1 MNDMRSLRVSVP
13 DQSWVEALADLRDV
27 ETVIW
32 DMRSPQP
39 DGYLDYVL
47 RPLGVGATS
56 IRLLDTGRVGA
67 VQGQGLGF
75 DDIVGVLPP
84 GGVFCNA
91 VGVHEGPTAEI
102 AMALML
108 ASQRSIDVFARQ
120 QTTSDW
126 ITGVTRSM
134 IGQRVL
140 LLGYGGVNTEV
151 EKRLSGFECEIVRVA
166 SRRREDA
173 QGVIHGSDELLA
185 LLPSADIVVVAV
197 PYSAATDRLLDDSF
211 FAVLADDTLVVNV
224 ARGKVADTDAVVR
237 QSGRVRY
244 ATDVT
249 DPEPLPADHPL
260 WSVPGVLISPHVG
273 GMVATLRPRV
283 ERLVRSQIARLQ
295 AGEEL
300 AHIAHRA

>member
-1 MNDMRSLRVSVP
+1 MSSLRISLP
-13 DQSWVEALADLRDV
+13 DQSWVDALADVADL

-39 DGYLDYVL
+39 EGHLDFVL
-47 RPLGVGATS
+47 RPLGVGPTS
-56 IRLLDTGRVGA
+56 IRLLDTSRVGV

-102 AMALML
+102 ALALML

-134 IGQRVL
+134 IGKRVM
-140 LLGYGGVNTEV
+140 LLGYGGIGTEV
-151 EKRLSGFECEIVRVA
+151 EKRLAGFECEIVRVA
-166 SRRREDA
+166 SRRREDDR
-173 QGVIHGSDELLA
+173 GVIHGTDELPE
-185 LLPSADIVVVAV
+185 LLPTVDIVVVAV
-197 PYSAATDRLLDDSF
+197 PYSSVTDQLIDDAFLAALPDD
-211 FAVLADDTLVVNV
+211 ALVVNV
-224 ARGKVADTDAVVR
+224 SRGKVADTDAVVR
-237 QSGRVRY
+237 HAGRVRY

-249 DPEPLPADHPL
+249 DPEPLPADHPM
-260 WSVPGVLISPHVG
+260 WTAPGVLISPHVG

-283 ERLVRSQIARLQ
+283 ERLVRTQIARLQ
-295 AGEEL
+295 AGDEP